1 MPMLLLYSYFF
12 LIRILTLQREGK
24 SIRLWKLI
32 KLTRPLPKSF
42 ITGSKKL
49 LAENSSDTAFLMNL
63 GHILVSNPLI
73 SLVHHT
79 RFGYNCFFDQTHAL
93 SGRKRHSVHL
103 SRKKKK
109 SQTMCNNN
117 LEASTLGG
125 VVYFIYNLQRF
136 DIGESDVTIP
146 TH

>member
-42 ITGSKKL
+42 ITDSKKL

-103 SRKKKK
+103 SRKKKNHK
-109 SQTMCNNN
+109 LCVITIQRQVHW
-117 LEASTLGG
+117 GG
-125 VVYFIYNLQRF
+125 VFILYITYKDLTLENQM
-136 DIGESDVTIP
+136 
-146 TH
+146 